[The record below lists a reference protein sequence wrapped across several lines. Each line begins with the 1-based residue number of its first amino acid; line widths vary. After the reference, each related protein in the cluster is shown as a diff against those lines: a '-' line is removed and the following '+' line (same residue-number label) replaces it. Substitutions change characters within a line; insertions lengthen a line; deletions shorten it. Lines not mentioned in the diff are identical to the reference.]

1 MVGNTLFAY
10 QELSTNV
17 IEIEA
22 SLKFRP
28 LIPLLSDPND
38 LSPLTRHFLKR
49 DSLTSTPECNLT
61 TLKTGR
67 LSAWQKIKLPR
78 QHWWSI
84 WNKEYLNQHQ
94 HGATKSKES
103 MMVISRFIPRVL
115 RGPVECLGCEL
126 FSRRS
131 PNCKPYVVWEIPTSQ
146 KIDVPSVLQTE
157 ESKILSNV
165 ISNYLSALYFL
176 FFRS

>member
-28 LIPLLSDPND
+28 LIPLSSDPND
-38 LSPLTRHFLKR
+38 HSPLTSHFLKC
-49 DSLTSTPECNLT
+49 DSLTSTLECNLT
-61 TLKTGR
+61 TFKTGR
-67 LSAWQKIKLPR
+67 LSAWQKIQPPR

-84 WNKEYLNQHQ
+84 WDKEYLYQLMIGEKCHQ

-103 MMVISRFIPRVL
+103 VMVISRFIPRGLLL
-115 RGPVECLGCEL
+115 RGPVECLGC
-126 FSRRS
+126 
-131 PNCKPYVVWEIPTSQ
+131 
-146 KIDVPSVLQTE
+146 
-157 ESKILSNV
+157 
-165 ISNYLSALYFL
+165 
-176 FFRS
+176 